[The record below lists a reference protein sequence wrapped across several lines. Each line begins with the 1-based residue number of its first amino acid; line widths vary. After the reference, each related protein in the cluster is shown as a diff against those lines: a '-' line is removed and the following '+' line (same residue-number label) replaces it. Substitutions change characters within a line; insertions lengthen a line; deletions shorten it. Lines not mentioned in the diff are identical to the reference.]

1 MTAPLWLARAHRS
14 LRSARLLLD
23 DGDADRACSS
33 AYYAMFYAV
42 RAALTHVGE
51 GERALGKTHSGMIAA
66 FHQFLVRT
74 DLLDARHGRALT
86 TEFHRRLIADYEA
99 TGLAPEA
106 ARTAIDNAEDFVAA
120 VDAFIAR

>member
-1 MTAPLWLARAHRS
+1 MTAQLWLARAHRS
-14 LRSARLLLD
+14 LRSARLLLE
-23 DGDADRACSS
+23 DGDADRACSG

-51 GERALGKTHSGMIAA
+51 GERALSKTHSGMIAA

-74 DLLDARHGRALT
+74 TLLEARHGRALT

-99 TGLAPEA
+99 EGLAPDA
-106 ARTAIDNAEDFVAA
+106 ARSAIASADDFVLA
-120 VDAFIAR
+120 VEALIG